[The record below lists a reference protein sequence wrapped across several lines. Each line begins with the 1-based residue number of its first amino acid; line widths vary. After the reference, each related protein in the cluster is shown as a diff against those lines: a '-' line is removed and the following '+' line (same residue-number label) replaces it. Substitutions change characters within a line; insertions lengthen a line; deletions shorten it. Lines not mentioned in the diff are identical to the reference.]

1 MQTKKLRQIYGI
13 ILAVALAVAAVCLI
27 HACWKVYNMGG
38 QYPYNAKRVADA
50 FAPIAIPV
58 YLALA
63 LSAGSLFLP
72 GKEPG
77 RKMEKNYPLML
88 QKLHQKND
96 YKRCADQRLVHAID
110 AQQKKRTRNTVI
122 SWILLGLGGVVF
134 LYYSLD
140 SSHIFSKDSHE
151 ITRFM
156 GKGALVMLACLGIPF
171 GFGISAAYANMAS
184 IRWEWELMKLV
195 AVPCEKPLPEF
206 PEKKW
211 LPWVQGVL
219 LVVALVLIIAGAAF
233 GGWKDVLT
241 KAVNI
246 CRECVGLG

>member
-1 MQTKKLRQIYGI
+1 MKDKKIRQIYGI
-13 ILAVALAVAAVCLI
+13 ILSAALAVAAVCLI
-27 HACWKVYNMGG
+27 CACWKVYNMGG

-58 YLALA
+58 YIALA
-63 LSAGSLFLP
+63 LSVGSLFLP
-72 GKEPG
+72 GKPQK

-96 YKRCADQRLVHAID
+96 FAGCGDQRLVKAIR
-110 AQQKKRTRNTVI
+110 AQQTKRKCNTLI
-122 SWILLGLGGVVF
+122 SWLLLGLGTAVF
-134 LYYSLD
+134 LCYSLD
-140 SSHIFSKDSHE
+140 SRHIFSKDSYE

-156 GKGALVMLACLGIPF
+156 GKGALVMLACLGVPF
-171 GFGISAAYANMAS
+171 GFGIYAAYANKAS
-184 IRWEWELMKLV
+184 IRRELELMKLV
-195 AVPCEKPLPEF
+195 AVPCEKPLPEV
-206 PEKKW
+206 PAKKW
-211 LPWVQGVL
+211 LPWLQGAL
-219 LVVALVLIIAGAAF
+219 LVVALVMIIAGAAF

>member
-13 ILAVALAVAAVCLI
+13 ILAVALAAAAVCLI
-27 HACWKVYNMGG
+27 CACWKVYNMGG

-63 LSAGSLFLP
+63 LSVGSLFLP
-72 GKEPG
+72 GKEQK

-96 YKRCADQRLVHAID
+96 FENCGDARLVNAIR
-110 AQQKKRTRNTVI
+110 AQQKKRKRNTLI
-122 SWILLGLGGVVF
+122 SWILLGLGAIVF
-134 LYYSLD
+134 LWYSLD
-140 SSHIFSKDSHE
+140 SSHIFSADSHE

-156 GKGALVMLACLGIPF
+156 GNGALVMLACLGVPF
-171 GFGISAAYANMAS
+171 GFGIYAAYANKAS

-195 AVPCEKPLPEF
+195 AVPCEKPVPEVSA
-206 PEKKW
+206 KKW
-211 LPWVQGVL
+211 LPWVQGAL
-219 LVVALVLIIAGAAF
+219 LVVALVMIIAGAAF